1 LEKLIELSAEG
12 AKRIARQSLRQKDK
26 VISIPSVGEMFVFL
40 DRLRVL
46 RSLSLFFAGFAKNAK
61 PEREDTYGEF
71 SDHTR
76 RDQ

>member
-1 LEKLIELSAEG
+1 MSAEG

-46 RSLSLFFAGFAKNAK
+46 RSLSLFFVGFAKNAK

-71 SDHTR
+71 SDHTVV
-76 RDQ
+76 

>member
-1 LEKLIELSAEG
+1 MSAEG

-46 RSLSLFFAGFAKNAK
+46 RSLSLFFVGFANK
-61 PEREDTYGEF
+61 EREAGKRGYVWRI
-71 SDHTR
+71 S
-76 RDQ
+76 